1 MPDKCTARRYSFRKI
16 ATDDFP
22 LIVEVCEEPNHTLH
36 SHDFIEMIIVQSGKG
51 VHLTKNTRHPVSMG
65 DVIVIP
71 KGARHGYDC
80 VENLKIVNVIFD
92 NALLQN
98 ALSDLMQL
106 PGYHTLFSAA
116 RSPRRERQPVKYE
129 ISALAPDEISH
140 LEKIALRIKAELAK
154 KNPGYK
160 ALCAA
165 LLTETVVF
173 MSRKEFKQDTFV
185 EKSGI
190 DRVFAFIE
198 QNHSKKIK
206 LETLVKI
213 NGYSMR
219 TFYRAFVKASGQSPF
234 EYLINVRLLHAKQ
247 FLLNPSMNIS
257 EIAERTGFTDSAY
270 FSRQFKKFFG
280 ISPKTY
286 RERAGKK

>member
-1 MPDKCTARRYSFRKI
+1 
-16 ATDDFP
+16 
-22 LIVEVCEEPNHTLH
+22 
-36 SHDFIEMIIVQSGKG
+36 MIIVKSGKG
-51 VHLTKNTRHPVSMG
+51 LHITRNSRHPISMG

-71 KGARHGYDC
+71 KGARHGYDS
-80 VENLKIVNVIFD
+80 VEELKIVNVIFD

-106 PGYHTLFSAA
+106 PGYHALFSAA
-116 RSPRRERQPVKYE
+116 RSPRRERYPVKYE
-129 ISALAPDEISH
+129 ISALDPDEITH
-140 LEKIALRIKAELAK
+140 LEKIALRIKSELAK
-154 KNPGYK
+154 KHPGYK

-165 LLTETVVF
+165 LLTEMVVF
-173 MSRKEFKQDTFV
+173 LSRKEFKKGAFV
-185 EKSGI
+185 EKSGL

-198 QNHSKKIK
+198 QNYSRKLK
-206 LETLVKI
+206 LETLVKM

-234 EYLINVRLLHAKQ
+234 EYLINIRLLHAKQ

-257 EIAERTGFTDSAY
+257 EIAERTGFTDNAY
-270 FSRQFKKFFG
+270 FAKQFKKFFG